1 VLGKNPAFQNTLKRP
16 ITRAKIME
24 IVIRIPGL
32 IDPFVGP
39 AISVEHGSKN
49 NTMKIS
55 GMSFQRLDA
64 KFFRRAKKLNRAVE
78 ITDSHAYIPAIRDS
92 PEIRVPLPNRRLK
105 TMEERQAAIDE
116 RLEEIGSLDEEI
128 EVERRALIDL
138 VRKYG
143 ALKSGAADVV
153 VQNLKIQALME
164 KRKVLQYPERFLPVI
179 EGVTLKDIF
188 ESKRD
193 TRKVEGGVVLIKHR
207 VEPITSLY
215 VDLEAASG
223 GVGGAG
229 VEEDEGPAS
238 MFTSVA
244 GPKTTVKPTV
254 KPKTAEEEKV
264 GAIIGQTKKVL
275 KLKKTQATATQA
287 TPAAAIG
294 GSGLT

>member
-1 VLGKNPAFQNTLKRP
+1 MGNNPPFHNILKRP
-16 ITRAKIME
+16 ITRANRIE

-32 IDPFVGP
+32 IDPFVGG

-55 GMSFQRLDA
+55 GMSFQRVDA

-116 RLEEIGSLDEEI
+116 RVEGIGALDEEI
-128 EVERRALIDL
+128 EVERRALIEL
-138 VRKYG
+138 VRKYST
-143 ALKSGAADVV
+143 LKSGAADVV
-153 VQNLKIQALME
+153 VQNLKIQTLME
-164 KRKVLQYPERFLPVI
+164 KRKALQYPERFLPVI
-179 EGVTLKDIF
+179 AGVTLKDIF

-193 TRKVEGGVVLIKHR
+193 IRKVEGGVVLIKHR

-215 VDLEAASG
+215 VDLEAPS
-223 GVGGAG
+223 GGAG
-229 VEEDEGPAS
+229 GAEEDDDEGSAS

-244 GPKTTVKPTV
+244 GPKTSVNPTV

-275 KLKKTQATATQA
+275 KLKKTAQAATA